1 MQIYLPDMSFVQ
13 KTRLTQKNGVKQ
25 KQRGKNQNKDSTC
38 ILLAPT
44 MQRKGEWMGIKGED
58 SHWKIET
65 VKILI
70 QQVGTFHSI
79 FKTGFSTSPSLNN
92 FTQIP
97 YTTFRMLGEAV
108 TLQVDSNGRRERG
121 VERFQAV
128 YRIFFFQIYG
138 HTFSNLT

>member
-1 MQIYLPDMSFVQ
+1 
-13 KTRLTQKNGVKQ
+13 
-25 KQRGKNQNKDSTC
+25 
-38 ILLAPT
+38 
-44 MQRKGEWMGIKGED
+44 MGIKGED

-97 YTTFRMLGEAV
+97 YTTSERWGKLSLNIGRQQWLEKGGWGFVNKKNLSFSQIFSHSFKKIIV
-108 TLQVDSNGRRERG
+108 KQQKLQKGQRLQKK
-121 VERFQAV
+121 RFAARSV
-128 YRIFFFQIYG
+128 K
-138 HTFSNLT
+138 L